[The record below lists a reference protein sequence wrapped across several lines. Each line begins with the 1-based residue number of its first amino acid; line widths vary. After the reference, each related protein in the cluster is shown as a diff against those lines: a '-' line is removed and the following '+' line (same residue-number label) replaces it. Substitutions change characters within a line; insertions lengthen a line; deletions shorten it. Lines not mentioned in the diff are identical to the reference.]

1 MRKKIILSCFG
12 RRNNYLTPNYLNKK
26 NFLLKMFTDIYV
38 NNYTRNL
45 LFYLKKIITI
55 NLLDKLY
62 LRSSKNLSPTK
73 VVSFP
78 SITIKSF
85 IRLLLKKLIYKNKY
99 DVYQKFVYEA
109 RLFNKNIINKL
120 SSLNDDFYYYSYRND
135 SLEVF
140 NYLRKQKPKVK
151 KILEVPIAPAIFEK
165 EIISKIQKLDKY
177 KWENYSISNKN
188 FNIII
193 KREKKEI
200 KLADH
205 IVAPS
210 EFVKDKICNFYS
222 IDRKKISV
230 IPYAINEK
238 NFLIRRNI
246 RKNKTKIKVLTIGD
260 VCIRKG
266 VHYVYEVAKKLS
278 DKFEFNWI
286 GKSNLNST
294 GFEEASKY
302 INFLGEIPNNKIQKY
317 LKQSDI
323 YFLPSLCEGSPI
335 SLYEAYIS
343 RLYLIYSH
351 NCGFELKNYKRKKII
366 NLNINSM
373 IKTFENLYKKKFL
386 FDQKKI
392 YDEKI
397 DYFSIKKYEKN
408 LDKLFEK
415 IK

>member
-1 MRKKIILSCFG
+1 
-12 RRNNYLTPNYLNKK
+12 
-26 NFLLKMFTDIYV
+26 LLH
-38 NNYTRNL
+38 RQNL
-45 LFYLKKIITI
+45 L
-55 NLLDKLY
+55 
-62 LRSSKNLSPTK
+62 
-73 VVSFP
+73 
-78 SITIKSF
+78 
-85 IRLLLKKLIYKNKY
+85 
-99 DVYQKFVYEA
+99 
-109 RLFNKNIINKL
+109 
-120 SSLNDDFYYYSYRND
+120 
-135 SLEVF
+135 
-140 NYLRKQKPKVK
+140 
-151 KILEVPIAPAIFEK
+151 
-165 EIISKIQKLDKY
+165 
-177 KWENYSISNKN
+177 
-188 FNIII
+188 
-193 KREKKEI
+193 
-200 KLADH
+200 
-205 IVAPS
+205 
-210 EFVKDKICNFYS
+210 
-222 IDRKKISV
+222 KKISV

-238 NFLIRRNI
+238 NFLIRGNI

-302 INFLGEIPNNKIQKY
+302 INFLGEMPNNKIQKY

-323 YFLPSLCEGSPI
+323 YFLPSLCEGSSI

-351 NCGFELKNYKRKKII
+351 NCGFELKNYKR
-366 NLNINSM
+366 
-373 IKTFENLYKKKFL
+373 KKFL

-408 LDKLFEK
+408 LDKLFKK